1 MLIDSNEL
9 KEKAVPVF
17 MPTDMEPCGH
27 LPGTVQAV
35 LVSEIEAM
43 AYRNKIRTP
52 FAHIIVNGTPQS
64 PYYNILYLDP
74 ADGEY
79 HVGFGSFYLGNV
91 FKWLR
96 EEFELIREDDPA
108 IKSIPVKDLYDE
120 DGEQI
125 D

>member
-1 MLIDSNEL
+1 MKPLSSNEAGQV
-9 KEKAVPVF
+9 K
-17 MPTDMEPCGH
+17 H
-27 LPGTVQAV
+27 
-35 LVSEIEAM
+35 
-43 AYRNKIRTP
+43 KIRTP
-52 FAHIIVNGTPQS
+52 FAHIIVNGTLQS

-96 EEFELIREDDPA
+96 EEFELIREEPPA

-120 DGEQI
+120 EGEQI
-125 D
+125 G

>member
-1 MLIDSNEL
+1 MKPLSSNESGQV
-9 KEKAVPVF
+9 K
-17 MPTDMEPCGH
+17 H
-27 LPGTVQAV
+27 RIQ
-35 LVSEIEAM
+35 
-43 AYRNKIRTP
+43 TP

-96 EEFELIREDDPA
+96 EEFEIIREEPPA

-120 DGEQI
+120 EGEQI
-125 D
+125 V

>member
-1 MLIDSNEL
+1 MKPLSSNEAGQV
-9 KEKAVPVF
+9 K
-17 MPTDMEPCGH
+17 H
-27 LPGTVQAV
+27 
-35 LVSEIEAM
+35 
-43 AYRNKIRTP
+43 KIRTP
-52 FAHIIVNGTPQS
+52 FAHIIVNGTPQR
-64 PYYNILYLDP
+64 PYYSILYLDP

-96 EEFELIREDDPA
+96 EEFELIREEQPT
-108 IKSIPVKDLYDE
+108 IKSIPVKDLYNE

>member
-1 MLIDSNEL
+1 MKPLSSNEAGQV
-9 KEKAVPVF
+9 K
-17 MPTDMEPCGH
+17 H
-27 LPGTVQAV
+27 
-35 LVSEIEAM
+35 
-43 AYRNKIRTP
+43 KIRTP

>member
-1 MLIDSNEL
+1 MKPLSSSE
-9 KEKAVPVF
+9 A
-17 MPTDMEPCGH
+17 G
-27 LPGTVQAV
+27 QAKH
-35 LVSEIEAM
+35 
-43 AYRNKIRTP
+43 KIRTP
-52 FAHIIVNGTPQS
+52 FAHIIVNGTLQN

-74 ADGEY
+74 TDGEY

-96 EEFELIREDDPA
+96 EEFELIREEPPA

-125 D
+125 G